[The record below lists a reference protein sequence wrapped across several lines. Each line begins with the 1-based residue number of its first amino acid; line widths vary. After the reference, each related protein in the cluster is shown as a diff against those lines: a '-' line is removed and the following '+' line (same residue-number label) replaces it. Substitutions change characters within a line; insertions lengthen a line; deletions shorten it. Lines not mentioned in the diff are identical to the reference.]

1 MEHYTLEVIYKIYVP
16 RQKGGRGLTNVEMCV
31 RLDEKSLIFYVKN
44 ATEEFFIPVRR
55 IEMLINKENKEKNAF
70 KRKKTA

>member
-1 MEHYTLEVIYKIYVP
+1 
-16 RQKGGRGLTNVEMCV
+16 MCV

-55 IEMLINKENKEKNAF
+55 IEMLINKETKEKNAF